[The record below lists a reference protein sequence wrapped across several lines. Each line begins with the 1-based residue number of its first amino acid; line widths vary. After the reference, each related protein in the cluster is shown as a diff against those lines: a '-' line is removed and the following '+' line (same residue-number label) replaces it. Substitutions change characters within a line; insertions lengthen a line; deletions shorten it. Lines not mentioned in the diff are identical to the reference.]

1 MCTYKDLALVCFSEW
16 KIKIDDSPGPQETLH
31 NCPTPHEVSWS
42 PCVESA
48 PLRWTRVILNI
59 CVIKQCWSYTTR
71 PLAEAKLLTRSLISI
86 LMSLLAHRGKQG
98 GRQGHKL
105 PNFLFHFKTFHKGSK
120 NMAQNRHIS
129 RLIRLWLPNVYSF
142 RKMFTSLPCIFC
154 VRASRLNSVRDR
166 YKTEALDPTGRVAAR
181 AKTLHRES
189 KYETYHL
196 IMWCFYELYELTKLK
211 LHRLL
216 LDHSVYAFY
225 HNVGCF

>member
-1 MCTYKDLALVCFSEW
+1 M
-16 KIKIDDSPGPQETLH
+16 
-31 NCPTPHEVSWS
+31 
-42 PCVESA
+42 
-48 PLRWTRVILNI
+48 ILNI

-71 PLAEAKLLTRSLISI
+71 PLAEAKLLTRCLISI
-86 LMSLLAHRGKQG
+86 LTSLLTHRGKQG

-166 YKTEALDPTGRVAAR
+166 YKTAALDPTGRVAAR
-181 AKTLHRES
+181 AKTLHHES

-196 IMWCFYELYELTKLK
+196 II
-211 LHRLL
+211 
-216 LDHSVYAFY
+216 
-225 HNVGCF
+225 

>member
-1 MCTYKDLALVCFSEW
+1 MNKWFYFSSVCTYKYLALKSTILQGHRKHYTTVPHG
-16 KIKIDDSPGPQETLH
+16 DSSWQV
-31 NCPTPHEVSWS
+31 NWS
-42 PCVESA
+42 PCVELA
-48 PLRWTRVILNI
+48 PLRWTPVILNI

-71 PLAEAKLLTRSLISI
+71 PLAEAKLLTRCLISI
-86 LMSLLAHRGKQG
+86 LTSLLAHRGKQG

-166 YKTEALDPTGRVAAR
+166 YKTEALDPTGCVLQGL
-181 AKTLHRES
+181 KTLQHDS

-196 IMWCFYELYELTKLK
+196 IIWCFYSLWSNHT
-211 LHRLL
+211 
-216 LDHSVYAFY
+216 SII
-225 HNVGCF
+225 C